1 MAKTRQ
7 VENSE
12 TLQDQGK
19 KVMGRPTKRTPER
32 VQAILD
38 ALSQGTPLTHIC
50 AELGICDDTVRDWAD
65 TDPQLSRDI
74 AISRERGFDAIA
86 MDALRIADDRNNDTI
101 ITEDGDEI
109 PNKEWMARSKLRVE
123 TRLKLLAKWD
133 PKRYGDK
140 PEIIVNNNNTAASAT
155 VINLPPDQEAQLK
168 HLIETTRD
176 KVKIK

>member
-7 VENSE
+7 DQNSE
-12 TLQDQGK
+12 SLLDQGK

-38 ALSQGTPLTHIC
+38 ALSKGTPLTHIC
-50 AELGICDDTVRDWAD
+50 AELGVSDTAVRNWMENDE
-65 TDPQLSRDI
+65 QLSCDFADAR
-74 AISRERGFDAIA
+74 ARGFDAIA
-86 MDALRIADDRNNDTI
+86 LEALQIADNSTNDTI
-101 ITEDGDEI
+101 LNDDGGEI

-140 PEIIVNNNNTAASAT
+140 PEIIVNNNNMAASAT

-168 HLIETTRD
+168 QLIETTRD